1 MKIGKTN
8 LNSTDKIAFD
18 YFARLFD
25 TNVLKMHAYG
35 NNYFLTRKSDNHTT
49 YFETP
54 KNVKYSGYS
63 VIDLDSKESLAA
75 NLEEIWNDN
84 GDAELAAMAN
94 DFADVAFKIRNV
106 NNEDFSEIS
115 DLIYVMF

>member
-8 LNSTDKIAFD
+8 SNSIDKFAMD
-18 YFARLFD
+18 YFARLFN
-25 TNVLKMHAYG
+25 TNVLKMHACG
-35 NNYFLTRKSDNHTT
+35 NNYFLTQKSGNHTT

-54 KNVKYSGYS
+54 RNIKYSGYS

-75 NLEEIWNDN
+75 NLEKIWGDN
-84 GDAELAAMAN
+84 GDGELAAMAI
-94 DFADVAFKIRNV
+94 DFADIAFKIRNV
-106 NNEDFSEIS
+106 NNEDSSQIS